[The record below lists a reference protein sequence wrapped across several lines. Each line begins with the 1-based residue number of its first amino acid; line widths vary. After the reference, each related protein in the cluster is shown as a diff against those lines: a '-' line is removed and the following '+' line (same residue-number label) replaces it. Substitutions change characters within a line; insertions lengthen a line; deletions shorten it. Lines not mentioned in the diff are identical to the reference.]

1 MTTVIKH
8 SINHRQQPPKRFLTK
23 AANMPRYTLFALIFC
38 GASLLTTLLVPG
50 AVKVVHSEEVAL
62 DSIIAIVND
71 DIVLS
76 SDFVRERETL
86 KRQNPAN
93 LPNGTELDKV
103 VLERLIIQSLQ
114 IQTAERRGIRIDDA
128 SLQRAIED
136 MARNNKMSV
145 TQMRETLSRD
155 GINFLEFRENIRK
168 ELIISTLTRREVE
181 TNINVSD
188 SEIEELLSVENAS
201 STTYSYELDHILIKL
216 PQQADTDRT
225 DTALATAQQVASDGR
240 DGIPF
245 SRVVERLRSNG
256 NVDIEGGNLGS
267 RTIAEMPALFAN
279 QVNGM
284 QDGDVTEPLRSAAGF
299 HVLKLIAKTS
309 KLATTKRVRARHI
322 LASTR
327 NGRSAADAKVLITEI
342 AGKLSEG
349 ADFANLATSF
359 SEDPSSA
366 ANGGDLGWFGRGEMV
381 PQFEQLAFSTSPNQ
395 FTAPFF
401 TDFGW
406 HIMEVTDRELDT
418 GNNDDRE
425 SEVRTQLRRKKAE
438 EKFQSW
444 LTDLRDNAYVE
455 LRGYAKNL

>member
-1 MTTVIKH
+1 MNTTTKLPPNYTPQSPTNLFNEANYMQRH
-8 SINHRQQPPKRFLTK
+8 SI
-23 AANMPRYTLFALIFC
+23 FALIF
-38 GASLLTTLLVPG
+38 GLASMLVFPG
-50 AVKVVHSEEVAL
+50 AIKIAYSEEIEL

-93 LPNGTELDKV
+93 LPSGTELDKT

-181 TNINVSD
+181 TNLNVSD
-188 SEIEELLSVENAS
+188 AEIEELMSVENAS
-201 STTYSYELDHILIKL
+201 ATTHSYELDHILVKL
-216 PQQADTDRT
+216 PQQADPDLTSN
-225 DTALATAQQVASDGR
+225 ALTTAQQVASDGR

-245 SRVVERLRSNG
+245 SRVVERLRNG
-256 NVDIEGGNLGS
+256 GNADIEGGNLGS
-267 RTIAEMPALFAN
+267 RTIAEMPALFAD
-279 QVNGM
+279 QVEGM

-299 HVLKLIAKTS
+299 HVLKLVSKTS

-327 NGRSAADAKVLITEI
+327 NGRTAGEAKALITEI
-342 AGKLSEG
+342 AAKLSEG
-349 ADFANLATSF
+349 ADFANLAITA
-359 SEDPSSA
+359 SEDPASA
-366 ANGGDLGWFGRGEMV
+366 AKGGDLGWFGRGEMV
-381 PQFEQLAFSTSPNQ
+381 PQFERLAFATAPNQ
-395 FTAPFF
+395 VTAPFF

-406 HIMEVTDRELDT
+406 HIMEVTDRELDASPR
-418 GNNDDRE
+418 DDLE
-425 SEVRTQLRRKKAE
+425 SKVRSQLRRKKAE
-438 EKFQSW
+438 EKFQIW
-444 LTDLRDNAYVE
+444 LTDLRDGAYVE

>member
-1 MTTVIKH
+1 MTTVINH
-8 SINHRQQPPKRFLTK
+8 SINHRQQPPKRFLTE
-23 AANMPRYTLFALIFC
+23 AANMHRYTLFALIFC

-50 AVKVVHSEEVAL
+50 AIKNAHSEEVAL

-93 LPNGTELDKV
+93 LPSGAALDKV

-201 STTYSYELDHILIKL
+201 TTTFSYELDHILVKL

-225 DTALATAQQVASDGR
+225 DKALATAQQVASDGR

-245 SRVVERLRSNG
+245 SRVVERLRRNG
-256 NVDIEGGNLGS
+256 NIDIEGGNLGS

-327 NGRSAADAKVLITEI
+327 NGRSAADAKALITEI

-381 PQFEQLAFSTSPNQ
+381 PQFEQLAFSTSPSQ
-395 FTAPFF
+395 ITEPFF

-418 GNNDDRE
+418 GNDDDRE